1 MIRREAHL
9 ALVLM
14 TRLPLPRLA
23 EPVPAIGRAA
33 WAFALVGL
41 VVGGLSAAVLVVLLG
56 LGLPPSLAAGG
67 ALVAQVLLTGA
78 LHEDGL
84 ADMVDGV
91 WGGQDRARRLEI
103 MRDSRIGSYGTLA
116 LVLSIGLRWQALA
129 VLAANP
135 AFASPAFTCGAILAV
150 AMSSRSCVTLAL
162 ALLPAARADG
172 LGQSATGVGRSA
184 VFLALILGLVP
195 VLALAFFGG
204 SPAPLFILPVQAL
217 ALFIIARLALTRL
230 GGQTGDVLGATQQV
244 TEIAGLLALAAR

>member
-116 LVLSIGLRWQALA
+116 LVLSVGLRWQALA
-129 VLAANP
+129 VLAAN
-135 AFASPAFTCGAILAV
+135 PAFTCGAILAV